1 MNDLDAVPAQYPY
14 LRIGHLG
21 EESHRDD
28 GRILEGIGTHVTL
41 ESADIEEEIKH
52 GLDLAVISPS
62 LLESADAPAEL
73 DAALDLLIACEG
85 SGIPT
90 VLFAEGEEDLETRVA
105 GVVSHVV
112 TTDASVYRSATTR
125 FGRERALLVKSV
137 FNPRKV
143 LLEGAGETEALTP
156 EAVARRRTTIDERSP
171 KAQADAI
178 AEWLGFT
185 VEPLPTVTAIVVSRK
200 AENLDV
206 TLANL
211 RRQEYPNIDVLLT
224 IDPMYAQAAREAIS
238 EWDIPARLEVSQ
250 PGGTLAD
257 RLNLGIFRAH
267 GDLVA
272 VFEENALYGSHHI
285 SDLVQAALYSGAD
298 LVGKASWHVYDEAKD
313 IMVARAPATQR
324 SFGEL
329 PALGTMM
336 MRRETASRF
345 GFTRRASGINWP
357 LTERVS
363 NEASGVYSIHAYD
376 TVLPKKGQD
385 LRSLERRTHESSAFP
400 FRRL

>member
-1 MNDLDAVPAQYPY
+1 MNDPDAAPAQYPY

-21 EESHRDD
+21 EEPQRDD
-28 GRILEGIGTHVTL
+28 ARILEGVGTHVTL
-41 ESADIEEEIKH
+41 ESADIEQEIKH
-52 GLDLAVISPS
+52 GLDLIVISS
-62 LLESADAPAEL
+62 RLLESADAPEEL
-73 DAALDLLIACEG
+73 GTALDLLIACEG

-90 VLFAEGEEDLETRVA
+90 VLVAGNQEDLGSRVA
-105 GVVSHVV
+105 GMVSHVV
-112 TTDASVYRSATTR
+112 TTDSSVFRSAIAQV
-125 FGRERALLVKSV
+125 GLERALLIKSTID
-137 FNPRKV
+137 PYRV
-143 LLEGAGETEALTP
+143 LLEGAGEAAALTP
-156 EAVARRRTTIDERSP
+156 EAIARRRMTIDERSP

-178 AEWLGFT
+178 AKWLGFT

-200 AENLDV
+200 AENLGA

-211 RRQEYPNIDVLLT
+211 RRQQYPNVEVLVT
-224 IDPMYAQAAREAIS
+224 IDPMYARAAREAIG

-267 GDLVA
+267 GDLVT
-272 VFEENALYGSHHI
+272 VFEENALYGSHHV

-298 LVGKASWHVYDEAKD
+298 LVGKASWHVYDEAKGR
-313 IMVARAPATQR
+313 MVARAPATQR

-336 MRRETASRF
+336 MRRETARRF

-357 LTERVS
+357 LVERVS

-376 TVLPKKGQD
+376 TVLPKKGQILAELSD
-385 LRSLERRTHESSAFP
+385 RVPGSGAFP
-400 FRRL
+400 FSTL

>member
-1 MNDLDAVPAQYPY
+1 MNAFDAVPPQYPY

-21 EESHRDD
+21 EVFQRDRA
-28 GRILEGIGTHVTL
+28 RILNGVGTQVTL
-41 ESADIEEEIKH
+41 ESADIEQEIKH
-52 GLDLAVISPS
+52 GLDLVVIGPR
-62 LLESADAPAEL
+62 LLESAYAPEQR
-73 DAALDLLIACEG
+73 DKALDTLIACEG

-90 VLFAEGEEDLETRVA
+90 LLLAEKEEDLESRVA

-112 TTDASVYRSATTR
+112 TLDASVHRSAISQI
-125 FGRERALLVKSV
+125 GLERALLIKSTID
-137 FNPRKV
+137 PHRV
-143 LLEGAGETEALTP
+143 LLEGTGEAAALTP
-156 EAVARRRTTIDERSP
+156 EAIARRRMEIDERSP

-185 VEPLPTVTAIVVSRK
+185 VEPLPSVTAIVVSRK

-211 RRQEYPNIDVLLT
+211 RRQQYSNVEVLLT
-224 IDPMYAQAAREAIS
+224 IDPMYAQVARGAIA

-250 PGGTLAD
+250 RGGTLAD

-267 GDLVA
+267 GDLVT
-272 VFEENALYGSHHI
+272 VFEENALYGSHHV
-285 SDLVQAALYSGAD
+285 SDLVQAVQYSGAD

-313 IMVARAPATQR
+313 RMVARAPVTQR

-336 MRRETASRF
+336 MRRETARRF
-345 GFTRRASGINWP
+345 GFTRRASGTNWP
-357 LTERVS
+357 LVERVS
-363 NEASGVYSIHAYD
+363 DEASGVYSIHAYD
-376 TVLPKKGQD
+376 TVLPKKGQTLAELAD
-385 LRSLERRTHESSAFP
+385 RVPGSGAFP
-400 FRRL
+400 FSTT